1 MSSNQTQPDMPLGAD
16 AHRMR
21 ALSRNHRLDQVFKG
35 TTFVFAMLVL
45 ATLFAILASLAVAGY
60 STFATFGL
68 DFFTL
73 NRWAANQDVY
83 GALPAIYGTLVSS
96 AIAIVIAAPVS
107 IGIAVFLTEK
117 CPARLRQPLATTVEL
132 LAGVPSIIYGMWGVM
147 VLAPFLQTWFP
158 TILPAGTG
166 LFTAGLILAIMIIP
180 FITSVTRDVLMTVP
194 RETRESAY
202 GVGCTTWEVTRYI
215 LLPSVKGGVVGAII
229 LGLGRALGETM
240 AVTFVIGN
248 NLFFAPTLFGQGTS
262 ISALIANQFPEADGA
277 QRSALLALGLVLFII
292 TLLVLTA
299 ARLML
304 RQMDRKHD

>member
-1 MSSNQTQPDMPLGAD
+1 MSSNQIPSDMPLGAD
-16 AHRMR
+16 PHRMR
-21 ALSRNHRLDQVFKG
+21 ALGRNHRLDQIFKG

-45 ATLFAILASLAVAGY
+45 VTLFAILASLAVAGY

-73 NRWAANQDVY
+73 NRWSANQDIY

-117 CPARLRQPLATTVEL
+117 CPDTLRQPLATTVEL
-132 LAGVPSIIYGMWGVM
+132 LAGVPSIIYGMWGVT

-166 LFTAGLILAIMIIP
+166 LFTAGLILAVMIIP

-194 RETRESAY
+194 RATRESAY

-215 LLPSVKGGVVGAII
+215 LLPSVKNGVVGAII

-277 QRSALLALGLVLFII
+277 QRSALLALGLVLFMI

-304 RQMDRKHD
+304 RKMDRKA